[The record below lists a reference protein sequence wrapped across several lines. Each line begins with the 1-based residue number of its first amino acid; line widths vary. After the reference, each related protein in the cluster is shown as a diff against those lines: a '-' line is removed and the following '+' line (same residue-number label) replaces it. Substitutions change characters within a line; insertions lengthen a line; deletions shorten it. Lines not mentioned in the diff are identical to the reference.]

1 MGFMKKVE
9 KELIVKIFLS
19 VYYVSGPTDHG
30 DSQEAAPSNVGNQD
44 QRQIQMTSHCSCPH
58 RTDLLVALGH
68 LISLS

>member
-19 VYYVSGPTDHG
+19 VYYVSGPADHG

-44 QRQIQMTSHCSCPH
+44 QRQIQMTS
-58 RTDLLVALGH
+58 LF
-68 LISLS
+68 LSS